1 MASFSLTREG
11 EKCPKGLSQRAPK
24 IGPEMTP
31 PLDSETARI
40 FENALR
46 QVSVKDLG
54 PVTAE
59 RELAELGLDSVSVA
73 ELVLVLEDSFNLSLE
88 PSDVEKL
95 KTFGELAEL
104 IRAKR

>member
-1 MASFSLTREG
+1 
-11 EKCPKGLSQRAPK
+11 
-24 IGPEMTP
+24 MTQ
-31 PLDSETARI
+31 PLDPDTARI

-73 ELVLVLEDSFNLSLE
+73 ELVLVLEDSFDMSLE
-88 PSDVEKL
+88 PAEVEKL
-95 KTFGELAEL
+95 KTFGELAEM
-104 IRAKR
+104 IRARR